1 MLFKKITMIM
11 KAYKY
16 FLIGFLGLILL
27 AGCTKK
33 FGDMNIDP
41 NNPTP
46 QTIDPDF
53 ILTPPM
59 IQGTMNIDLHQ
70 RIHSLTVD
78 IFAQYIANEGF
89 TTDRCIPVEGW
100 TNSYW
105 SQHWSWI
112 NAMNDIIINQKD
124 NALKSNTVQIARI
137 WRVWLFHRATDL
149 FGDIPYFD
157 AANGS
162 GILPKYDT
170 QKDIYYDMVKELKE
184 AAAALD
190 NNKMNPGAND
200 LIFGGDILKWK
211 KFANSLRLRLA
222 MRMSEVDPA
231 KAKLEAEDAV
241 ASGLLFA
248 SNSESVK
255 IFRTEDYKYWGM
267 YYCYPT
273 YYSWGELAMSKSMEN
288 ILTGLGGIDFPA
300 PTDAVPNVSVPAKVD
315 PRGPIYFN
323 VTRAYGG
330 AAPGYIGIWK
340 GVLAGLPVEEGQ
352 RTQNI
357 STNNARLGIRY
368 VGSVSPT
375 GDVTLNN
382 NQNMTLMPY
391 SEVCFLRAEGAV
403 RGWNMGGAAKDFY
416 EAGIRASMQESGI
429 SDVVTAAYLI
439 SENPN
444 VNGTTVSFN
453 HTAGNH
459 NSQLEKIITQKYISN
474 FPDCGWE
481 AFNDYRRLNMP
492 VLIPFVAP
500 DPQYV
505 VQVGSTTWK
514 GSLRRLLYP
523 PTEAIVNAANYNEAV
538 TRIGGD
544 KTTTRV
550 WWDARQ

>member
-1 MLFKKITMIM
+1 M
-11 KAYKY
+11 KAKKY
-16 FLIGFLGLILL
+16 ILIGFLGMILFS
-27 AGCTKK
+27 GCTKN
-33 FGDMNIDP
+33 FDNLNIDP

-46 QTIDPDF
+46 ETIDPDF
-53 ILTPPM
+53 LLSSALIS
-59 IQGTMNIDLHQ
+59 GTMDIDLHQ

-89 TTDRCIPVEGW
+89 TTDRYIPVEGW

-105 SQHWSWI
+105 SKHWGWV

-124 NALKSNTVQIARI
+124 NTLKSNTVQIARI
-137 WRVWLFHRATDL
+137 WKVWLFHRATDL
-149 FGDIPYFD
+149 FGDMPYSE

-184 AAAALD
+184 ASAALD
-190 NNKMNPGAND
+190 ANKMNPGVND
-200 LIFGGDILKWK
+200 LIFGGNVTKWK

-241 ASGLLFA
+241 VSGLLG

-255 IFRTEDYKYWGM
+255 ILRTESYKLWGL

-288 ILTGLGGIDFPA
+288 LLTGLGGINFPA
-300 PTDAVPNVSVPAKVD
+300 SADGVANVSVPGKVD
-315 PRGPIYFN
+315 PRGPVYFN
-323 VTRAYGG
+323 VTRLTTGATSAYVGLWR
-330 AAPGYIGIWK
+330 GI
-340 GVLAGLPVEEGQ
+340 LPGLPLEEGQ
-352 RTQNI
+352 KAVNI
-357 STNNARLGIRY
+357 KTNNSRLGLRY
-368 VGSVSPT
+368 VATISST
-375 GDVTLNN
+375 GTATLNN

-391 SEVCFLRAEGAV
+391 SEVCFLKAEGAT

-416 EAGIRASMQESGI
+416 EAGIRASMTETGI
-429 SDVVTAAYLI
+429 ANASTETYLV

-453 HTAGNH
+453 HTSGTH
-459 NSQLEKIITQKYISN
+459 NTQLEKIITQKYIAN
-474 FPDCGWE
+474 FPDNGWE
-481 AFNDYRRLNMP
+481 AFNDYRRLAMP
-492 VLIPFVAP
+492 ALIPFVSP
-500 DPQYV
+500 DPAAV
-505 VQVGSTTWK
+505 VEVGSTTWK
-514 GSLRRLLYP
+514 GSIRRLIYP
-523 PTEAIVNAANYNEAV
+523 ATEQIVNAANYKEVVA
-538 TRIGGD
+538 RIGSD

-550 WWDARQ
+550 WWDAKN